1 MKSSKLGGHNLRS
14 GSWAWV
20 GSRAQD
26 WHCPEVHWAWGQ
38 LSTGWRWRWHSPH
51 SPPPGVGVGRPQRQ
65 PFAQDPSS
73 RNKSLNGKF
82 PWNPRVWATSAWEEE
97 EKQCLLRNDS
107 PGPVLMGPGNPQ
119 NAQRALRG
127 KWARDPAA
135 PGAWHSVA
143 GLALNPSLKEQTQIK
158 LQKSLFP
165 RGSQTSEVNRCRQAK
180 KDGRLIGREFLV
192 WNYRRKSKTSR
203 CAIFSSVGTNTTR
216 QTWSSSFSN

>member
-1 MKSSKLGGHNLRS
+1 MDTIWGQAAEHEWGAEHRT
-14 GSWAWV
+14 GT
-20 GSRAQD
+20 AQR
-26 WHCPEVHWAWGQ
+26 CTGPEVSFPRGGGGDGTH
-38 LSTGWRWRWHSPH
+38 LIPL
-51 SPPPGVGVGRPQRQ
+51 PPGVGVGRPQRQ